1 MTFAVQKKGCFHLH
15 SPDAKPFKSEDILI
29 FFFFFCSTVLLG
41 FFNWN
46 VNTVYCPCLKDPLN
60 VCQQRVKKKFSQKL
74 WMMLALI
81 SKVFGS
87 NAPRNDYHYFVRLL
101 ATVAV
106 ALNTVSIFKC
116 TPRHSI
122 AAKDAQKPLCQISK
136 MWSFGKK

>member
-1 MTFAVQKKGCFHLH
+1 MTFALQKKGCFHLH
-15 SPDAKPFKSEDILI
+15 SPEAKPFKSEDILI
-29 FFFFFCSTVLLG
+29 FFCNTVLLG

-60 VCQQRVKKKFSQKL
+60 VCQQWVKTKFSQKL

-122 AAKDAQKPLCQISK
+122 AAKKTLWQISK
-136 MWSFGKK
+136 MWSFWKKIKK